1 MKSRGIAGLLAGL
14 MMLAVPALAQP
25 VTVFAAASTT
35 NALTDIA
42 EAFTASGGGKVTLSF
57 AASSTLAKQVE
68 QGAPV
73 HVFLSADEKWMNYMA
88 DKGLIDPATRVNLL
102 GNRLALIAPADGAV
116 APVDIAPGF
125 PLAQLLGDG
134 RLVTGDPDHVP
145 VGLYARQALEK
156 LGVWSAVQDRL
167 ARVDSVRAAV
177 ALVERGEVPL
187 GIVYTTDAAISSK
200 VKVVGI
206 FPADSHPPVVYPAAL
221 VAGPLPASA
230 RAFLEFMGSP
240 AADVIWRKYG
250 FTVTRQPS

>member
-1 MKSRGIAGLLAGL
+1 MIIRRIAGLLAGL
-14 MMLAVPALAQP
+14 MMLAAPAVAQP

-73 HVFLSADEKWMNYMA
+73 HVFLSADEKWMTYLA

-102 GNRLALIAPADGAV
+102 GNRLALIAPADGAT

-167 ARVDSVRAAV
+167 ARVDSPRAAL

-187 GIVYTTDAAISSK
+187 GIVYTTDAAISPK

-221 VAGPLPASA
+221 VAGPLPPSA
-230 RAFLEFMGSP
+230 RAFLEFMGAP
-240 AADVIWRKYG
+240 AAKAIWQKYG
-250 FTVTRQPS
+250 FMGPLSPG